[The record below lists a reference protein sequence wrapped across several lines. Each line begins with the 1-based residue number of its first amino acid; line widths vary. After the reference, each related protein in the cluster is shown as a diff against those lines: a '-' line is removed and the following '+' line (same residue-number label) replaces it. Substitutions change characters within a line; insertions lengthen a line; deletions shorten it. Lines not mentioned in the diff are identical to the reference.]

1 MKVLMMF
8 PYAPLPPPN
17 DLGGMKRNLPF
28 FHQAAKRH
36 AVTVLAYGSPE
47 EEGMFSGAYAAE
59 CAAVRFVDRRRPRI
73 LNGVE
78 ALWLLL
84 TGRSNYRQLY
94 RGSMQKALDDLASRT
109 RFDVI
114 HTCTQMFG
122 YFRFP
127 DGVPVVTDTHE
138 VEYDLAQRTYRNTKN
153 LFWKFFMYL
162 SYRVGRREEID
173 NCARFDAL
181 IATTE
186 RDAEIFRRD
195 VPSQRVVVVQNG
207 VDPSFYESPPVPREP
222 GALVFTGMMS
232 FYPNTHGIQWFMD
245 EVLPRVVERVPG
257 VHLYVVGKDPGREI
271 LKRASDRVT
280 VTGFVDD
287 VRPYMA
293 RGEVFIIPLHIGGGI
308 RGKALEAMAMKLPI
322 VTTTIGCEG
331 IHLKDGYSSLFAD
344 TPGEFAG
351 AVATLL
357 EDAGLREWITG
368 NAFETVRRLY
378 DWDAK
383 GEALDELYRSVANHV
398 NTTPN
403 EKENP

>member
-1 MKVLMMF
+1 MNVLMMF

-28 FHQAAKRH
+28 FRQMAGRH

-47 EEGMFSGAYAAE
+47 EERMFSGAYGAE
-59 CAAVRFVDRRRPRI
+59 CAAVRFVDRRRPRV
-73 LNGVE
+73 LNGIE
-78 ALWLLL
+78 ALWLLI
-84 TGRSNYRQLY
+84 TGRSNYRQIY
-94 RGSMQKALDDLASRT
+94 RRSMQEALDDLSSRT

-127 DGVPVVTDTHE
+127 EGVPVVTDTHE

-153 LFWKFFMYL
+153 LFWKFFTYL

-181 IATTE
+181 VATTE
-186 RDAEIFRRD
+186 RDAGIFRRD
-195 VPSQRVVVVQNG
+195 VPSLRVVVIQNG
-207 VDPSFYESPPVPREP
+207 VDPSFYNPPPVPRQP

-232 FYPNTHGIQWFMD
+232 FYPNVHGIRWFID
-245 EVLPRVVERVPG
+245 EVLPLVVERVPG
-257 VHLYVVGKDPGREI
+257 AHLYVVGKDPGREI
-271 LKRASDRVT
+271 LARASERVT

-293 RGEVFIIPLHIGGGI
+293 RGEVFVIPLHIGGGI

-331 IHLKDGYSSLFAD
+331 IHLKDGYSALFAD
-344 TPGEFAG
+344 TPDAFAG
-351 AVATLL
+351 AVTTLL
-357 EDAGLREWITG
+357 NDAGLRERITA
-368 NAFETVRRLY
+368 NAYATVRQLY

-383 GEALDELYRSVANHV
+383 GSGLDELYRTVV
-398 NTTPN
+398 KDLKTTPKK
-403 EKENP
+403 KENP

>member
-1 MKVLMMF
+1 MNVLMMF

-17 DLGGMKRNLPF
+17 DLGGMKRNIPF
-28 FHQAAKRH
+28 FVQMAKRH

-47 EEGMFSGAYAAE
+47 QEKVFRGAYAAM
-59 CAAVRFVDRRRPRI
+59 CAGVRFVDRRRPRI
-73 LNGVE
+73 LNGIE

-84 TGRSNYRQLY
+84 TWRSNYRQVY
-94 RGSMQKALDDLASRT
+94 RDSMQEALDELSRT
-109 RFDVI
+109 VRFDVI

-127 DGVPVVTDTHE
+127 EGVPVVTDTHE

-162 SYRVGRREEID
+162 SYRVGRREEIE

-186 RDAEIFRRD
+186 RDAVIFRRD
-195 VPSQRVVVVQNG
+195 VPSQRVVVIQNG
-207 VDPSFYESPPVPREP
+207 VDPSFYESPRVPREP

-232 FYPNTHGIQWFMD
+232 FYPNTHGIRWFID
-245 EVLPRVVERVPG
+245 EVFPLVVGRVPG
-257 VHLYVVGKDPGREI
+257 ARLYVVGKDPGKEI
-271 LKRASDRVT
+271 MERGSDRVT

-308 RGKALEAMAMKLPI
+308 RGKALEAMAMRLPI

-331 IHLKDGYSSLFAD
+331 IHLKDGTSALFAD
-344 TPGEFAG
+344 TPADFAG
-351 AVATLL
+351 AVTRLL
-357 EDAGLREWITG
+357 DDPALRERITQS
-368 NAFETVRRLY
+368 ALATVRTLY

-383 GEALDELYRSVANHV
+383 GEALDALYRSVAVHD
-398 NTTPN
+398 TSTP
-403 EKENP
+403 KEHT